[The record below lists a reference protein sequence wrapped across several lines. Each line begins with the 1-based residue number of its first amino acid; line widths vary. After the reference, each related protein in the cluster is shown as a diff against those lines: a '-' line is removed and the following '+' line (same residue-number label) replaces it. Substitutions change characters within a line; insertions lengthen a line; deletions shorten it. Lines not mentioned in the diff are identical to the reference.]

1 MLCSKGCREFGEG
14 SNISDSSPRSTG
26 PAGSQFEAK
35 VGTHYALAILAGTEP
50 FGLPGAIVDRIEF
63 QRGGQG
69 HPLDDVI
76 VRGTTAAGEDRCLEI
91 QVKRAM
97 AFTKSDAN
105 FASIVDGIVRAR
117 RIEPNR
123 RFAVAIERT
132 TGAIDKGVQ
141 EALELAQQ
149 TIDVASFLKL
159 LETPGRHNQDTKD
172 FVDAFKIHLA
182 VSGEAGNDVLYDVLR
197 SFSVLTFDYAR
208 PNSIAEHHDR
218 FRARQLAA
226 NSGGPDPYD
235 GMFGLVLRADAIG
248 GELNRRELVRK
259 LSGVGISIG
268 SAPTLA
274 VARRHI
280 EELSRHALDDIGL
293 TVSDCRL
300 AREKPRRELEAL
312 LLAAESQ
319 AAVVEISGP
328 SGTGKSGLLR
338 TAIEGRAAVSRILV
352 LAPDR
357 TPAGGWPAMRALFG
371 IQATADE
378 FLRDL
383 ACDGGGYLCIDG
395 LDRFRDRA
403 QRKTLIDLLRAGLRC
418 PGLTVIFTAR
428 PGWEDEG
435 AIWIGEELFGQL
447 SARGRMNLD
456 SLDDD
461 EAEALAKAAPQ
472 LAHLLR
478 PDHPAKPLA
487 RNLLKLRLLVRTRL
501 NTAEAISEAELAKEW
516 MASGAGTSERSMGET
531 RSCKRVIYAVGKGLI
546 DGESLV
552 DVARHDANA
561 VAQLIADEVL
571 VEIQSERV
579 RFRHD
584 LFADWTVACVL
595 SDDLGV
601 IEGLALDVPPPFWMA
616 RGFELACRILAESGP
631 DEAWPK
637 LLERLEAE
645 GVASGWA
652 GLALLALV
660 RSERADLLLGR
671 YDALL
676 LKAKGLRAVRL
687 IRRFIASHTQ
697 PAASLF
703 KEVLPEGIAVPEGV
717 SIPKG
722 PEWIRLILW
731 CLQRFDRLEPAVLS
745 AAVDLF
751 QNWLVLAAFGEK
763 TVSPILLDRYAD
775 ILVADIEQRDL
786 QLPRYGDPLPKIKHA
801 VSADALETARTQLA
815 LWAPSVP
822 VAAARYLEAV
832 KQSKRPEAAMSQI
845 LDFPGRLPGA
855 APDAFAAAFLCA
867 LEDDDD
873 EDEFRA
879 RPNRRRSFA
888 MSRIDGP
895 FVLGRCGT
903 GVFTEIFQAA
913 PATGASFIRT
923 LTERACATE
932 DNDPSFS
939 VELLG
944 ETRRIIA
951 PFSYGWSRGR
961 APSVM
966 LTKALLALEY
976 WAHQRLDEGEKLE
989 AVIIDIIGEGPVI
1002 GALWLVIVDL
1012 VISHSSLNGTILRD
1026 LLASPETMALDSSRA
1041 SVDAVDRMGGGILGS
1056 AWRESP
1062 AADKAVAENLA
1073 SRLSRCIAL
1082 HDVIPQLVLSRP
1094 VQELSVLHERLNT
1107 AVRRLGPWTQDVVDW
1122 DAPEFMAS
1130 HACRLSTK
1138 GGYKLVKEKD
1148 AEGTEREGWV
1158 YDWPPGQKK
1167 WLEQRGAETNAEH
1180 SAFSRSMAVRTTMND
1195 ETKGA
1200 SVGLT
1205 DAEAILEETDA
1216 AFPDDDGLSSRDPND
1231 PWLSRVSA
1239 AAFLARFS
1247 SREQLVGR
1255 LSELRSIFEQALH
1268 PKDQS
1273 RALGRDDVMYNPQAM
1288 AIVGRLYLYLA
1299 AASDD
1304 ERDAASLMQSVA
1316 DFPASAAPAFLRHRS
1331 AAEKIDEKAMISI
1344 CRVALLA
1351 CRIPR
1356 RANYDEDEAAYDK
1369 RSADLKSLVVS
1380 AIDAEQVWRE
1390 GGSEPEWPTPPS
1402 RRPKRQKR
1410 SLKIGQKSGAEKRT
1424 TREPEWPDYYYDE
1437 KTGTAWLRI
1446 LGQVGP
1452 NAGSISQ
1459 AVLCENRGWL
1469 LDTNG
1474 PSEDGEDDGDIERVW
1489 TRGLMDYVAVHA
1501 RHWPD
1506 DTRQE
1511 LVFAVLKA
1519 FSDEAFID
1527 TAAAFI
1533 VQGDIRLIEG
1543 DMEDRAYLLSVREA
1557 LWPRLK
1563 QTRHWRS
1570 HLWSTSDGMEIHL
1583 KELVSAYFM
1592 RATYGFGE
1600 GQAYTKGLFDR
1611 ELVPFMPLLLE
1622 IACEAPSCPTIAYL
1636 YLHILECLDP
1646 STAEIPL
1653 VAAADQWAKAAN
1665 NRFWNELGIGR
1676 RVLLIGQK
1684 AAQLSDVSAWKAV
1697 SEVLVGA
1704 GVPVD
1709 ADFLRRIHS

>member
-1 MLCSKGCREFGEG
+1 MCSEDCGEFREGN
-14 SNISDSSPRSTG
+14 NISDSSPRSTG
-26 PAGSQFEAK
+26 PAGPQFEAK
-35 VGTHYALAILAGTEP
+35 VGTHYALAVLSNTEP
-50 FGLPGAIVDRIEF
+50 FGLPGAIADRIEF

-76 VRGTTAAGEDRCLEI
+76 VRGMTPQGEYRCLEV
-91 QVKRAM
+91 QAKRSM
-97 AFTKSDAN
+97 SFTQNDAN
-105 FASIVDGIVRAR
+105 FAAIVGGIVRAR
-117 RIEPNR
+117 KIDANR

-132 TGAIDKGVQ
+132 TGAIDNGVQ
-141 EALELAQQ
+141 ETLELAQQ

-159 LETPGRHNQDTKD
+159 LETPGRSNKD
-172 FVDAFKIHLA
+172 MRAFVAAFKVHLEA
-182 VSGEAGNDVLYDVLR
+182 SGEAGDDVLYDVLR

-226 NSGGPDPYD
+226 DNGGPDPYD

-248 GELNRRELVRK
+248 GELNRSELIRK
-259 LSGVGISIG
+259 LSDVGISIG

-300 AREKPRRELEAL
+300 AREKHRRELEAL

-338 TAIEGRAAVSRILV
+338 TAIEGRGALSRILV

-357 TPAGGWPAMRALFG
+357 TPPGGWPAMRALFG

-378 FLRDL
+378 FLSDL
-383 ACDGGGYLCIDG
+383 ACDGGGYLFIDG
-395 LDRFRDRA
+395 LDRFRDSA

-418 PGLTVIFTAR
+418 RGLTVIFTAR

-447 SARGRMNLD
+447 STRGRMNLD
-456 SLDDD
+456 GLDDD

-472 LAHLLR
+472 LALLLR

-501 NTAEAISEAELAKEW
+501 NTAEAISEAELANDW
-516 MASGAGTSERSMGET
+516 LASGAGMSERAMGET
-531 RSCKRVIYAVGKGLI
+531 RSRKRVIYSVGKGII
-546 DGESLV
+546 DSASLV
-552 DVARHDANA
+552 DVAGQDAQA
-561 VAQLIADEVL
+561 VAELIADGVL
-571 VEIQSERV
+571 VEIQSDRV

-584 LFADWTVACVL
+584 LFTDWAVACVL
-595 SDDLGV
+595 SEDLDI
-601 IEGLALDVPPPFWMA
+601 IERLALDAPPPFWMA
-616 RGFELACRILAESGP
+616 RGFELAGRILAES
-631 DEAWPK
+631 DSDAAWPK

-645 GVASGWA
+645 GVAPGWA

-671 YDALL
+671 YDAVL
-676 LKAKGLRAVRL
+676 LKDKGLRAAQL
-687 IRRFIASHTQ
+687 IRRLIASHTQ
-697 PAASLF
+697 SAASLF
-703 KEVLPEGIAVPEGV
+703 KEVLPEGIAVPNGM

-722 PEWIRLILW
+722 PEWMRLIVW
-731 CLQRFDRLEPAVLS
+731 CLQRFDLLEPAVLS

-763 TVSPILLDRYAD
+763 TVSPILVDRYAD
-775 ILVADIEQRDL
+775 ILTADIEQRDL
-786 QLPRYGDPLPKIKHA
+786 QLPRYGDPLTKIKYA
-801 VSADALETARTQLA
+801 VSADALDTVRTQLA
-815 LWAPSVP
+815 LWAPSAP
-822 VAAARYLEAV
+822 VAAARYLKAV

-855 APDAFAAAFLCA
+855 APAEFAAAFLRA
-867 LEDDDD
+867 LEED
-873 EDEFRA
+873 EDEGEFRA

-895 FVLGRCGT
+895 FVLGRCGIRL
-903 GVFTEIFQAA
+903 FTEILKAA
-913 PATGASFIRT
+913 PTTGASFIKT

-932 DNDPSFS
+932 GNDSSFS
-939 VELLG
+939 VQLLG

-961 APSVM
+961 APSVV

-976 WAHQRLDEGEKLE
+976 WAHQRLDEGETLE
-989 AVIIDIIGEGPVI
+989 TVISDIIGEGPFT

-1012 VISHSSLNGTILRD
+1012 VLSHSSLNGTILQE

-1041 SVDAVDRMGGGILGS
+1041 NVDAVDRMGGGLLGRAS
-1056 AWRESP
+1056 RES
-1062 AADKAVAENLA
+1062 AATDKTVEENLA
-1073 SRLSRCIAL
+1073 SRVSRSIAL
-1082 HDVIPQLVLSRP
+1082 HDVIPQLALNSP
-1094 VQELSVLHERLNT
+1094 EQELAVLQERLKV

-1122 DAPEFMAS
+1122 KAPEFIAS
-1130 HACRLSTK
+1130 HACRLSK
-1138 GGYKLVKEKD
+1138 KDSYKLVKEKD

-1158 YDWPPGQKK
+1158 YDWPLGQKK
-1167 WLEQRGAETNAEH
+1167 WLEQRGAETSAEH
-1180 SAFSRSMAVRTTMND
+1180 SAFSRSLAVRTAMND
-1195 ETKGA
+1195 ETKDA
-1200 SVGLT
+1200 SVGST
-1205 DAEAILEETDA
+1205 DAEAILAETAA
-1216 AFPDDDGLSSRDPND
+1216 AFPGEEDHASRDLND
-1231 PWLSRVSA
+1231 PWLARVSA

-1247 SREQLVGR
+1247 SRENLVR
-1255 LSELRSIFEQALH
+1255 RVSELRSIFEQALQ
-1268 PKDQS
+1268 PQDQA
-1273 RALGRDDVMYNPQAM
+1273 RALPRDDVMYDPQAM
-1288 AIVGRLYLYLA
+1288 AIVGRLYLA

-1304 ERDAASLMQSVA
+1304 EGDAASLMQSVA

-1331 AAEKIDEKAMISI
+1331 AAERIDEKVLVSI
-1344 CRVALLA
+1344 CRIALLA
-1351 CRIPR
+1351 CRNPR
-1356 RANYDEDEAAYDK
+1356 SANYDEDKAAYDK
-1369 RSADLKSLVVS
+1369 RSAHLKSLVVS
-1380 AIDAEQVWRE
+1380 AIEAERLWRD
-1390 GGSEPEWPTPPS
+1390 GGAEPEWPTPPS
-1402 RRPKRQKR
+1402 RRSRRPKR
-1410 SLKIGQKSGAEKRT
+1410 SLKIGEKSGAEMRAM
-1424 TREPEWPDYYYDE
+1424 REPVWPDYYFDE
-1437 KTGTAWLRI
+1437 KTGTAWLRM
-1446 LGQVGP
+1446 LGHLGR

-1459 AVLCENRGWL
+1459 AVIRANRDWL
-1469 LDTNG
+1469 LVTNG

-1489 TRGLMDYVAVHA
+1489 TRGLMDYVAKHA

-1511 LVFAVLKA
+1511 LVFGVLKA

-1527 TAAAFI
+1527 AAAALI
-1533 VQGDIRLIEG
+1533 VQSDIRLIEG
-1543 DMEDRAYLLSVREA
+1543 DMEDRSYLASLRGE

-1563 QTRHWRS
+1563 QTWHWRS

-1592 RATYGFGE
+1592 RASYGFGE
-1600 GQAYTKGLFDR
+1600 GQAYTKGLSDP
-1611 ELVPFMPLLLE
+1611 ELAPFMPLLLE
-1622 IACEAPSCPTIAYL
+1622 FVGEAPSCPNIAYM
-1636 YLHILECLDP
+1636 YLHILECQEP
-1646 STAEIPL
+1646 SIAEVPL
-1653 VAAADQWAKAAN
+1653 AAAAAGWAKAAN

-1676 RVLLIGQK
+1676 RVLSIGHK
-1684 AAQLSDVSAWKAV
+1684 AAQLSDTSAWYAV
-1697 SEVLVGA
+1697 CEALMAA

-1709 ADFLRRIHS
+1709 ADFLRRVQS

>member
-1 MLCSKGCREFGEG
+1 MCSEGCDEFREG
-14 SNISDSSPRSTG
+14 SKISDASPRSTG
-26 PAGSQFEAK
+26 PAGPQFEAK
-35 VGTHYALAILAGTEP
+35 VGTHYALAVLANTES

-76 VRGTTAAGEDRCLEI
+76 VRGVTPQGEYRCLEV
-91 QVKRAM
+91 QVKRSIS
-97 AFTKSDAN
+97 FTENDAN
-105 FASIVDGIVRAR
+105 FAAIVGGIVRAR
-117 RIEPNR
+117 KIEANR

-132 TGAIDKGVQ
+132 TSVIDNGVQ

-149 TIDVASFLKL
+149 TINVASFLKL
-159 LETPGRHNQDTKD
+159 LEAPGRSNKNMRA
-172 FVDAFKIHLA
+172 FVAAFKVHLEA
-182 VSGEAGNDVLYDVLR
+182 SGETGDDVLYDVLR

-218 FRARQLAA
+218 FRARKLAA
-226 NSGGPDPYD
+226 DDGGPDPYD

-248 GELNRRELVRK
+248 GELNRSELVRK
-259 LSGVGISIG
+259 LSDVGISIG

-395 LDRFRDRA
+395 LDRFRDSA

-546 DGESLV
+546 NGESLV

-601 IEGLALDVPPPFWMA
+601 IEGLALDLPPPFWMA

-637 LLERLEAE
+637 LLQRLEAE

-660 RSERADLLLGR
+660 RSERAESLLGR
-671 YDALL
+671 YGAILL
-676 LKAKGLRAVRL
+676 ADKGLRAARL
-687 IRRFIASHTQ
+687 IKRFVASHTQ
-697 PAASLF
+697 SATPLF
-703 KEVLPEGIAVPEGV
+703 KKVMPEGVALPEGMT
-717 SIPKG
+717 IPTG
-722 PEWIRLILW
+722 PEWMRLVLW
-731 CLQRFDRLEPAVLS
+731 CLQRFDQLEQAALS

-751 QNWLVLAAFGEK
+751 QSWLVLAAFGEK
-763 TVSPILLDRYAD
+763 TVTPVLLDRYAD

-786 QLPRYGDPLPKIKHA
+786 QLPRYGDSFPKIKYA
-801 VSADALETARTQLA
+801 VSADALETARMQLA
-815 LWAPSVP
+815 LWAPSAP
-822 VAAARYLEAV
+822 VAAARYLEV
-832 KQSKRPEAAMSQI
+832 VIQSKRPEAAMSQI
-845 LDFPGRLPGA
+845 LEFPGRLPGA
-855 APDAFAAAFLCA
+855 SPAEFAAAFLCA
-867 LEDDDD
+867 LEED
-873 EDEFRA
+873 EDEDEYRA

-888 MSRIDGP
+888 MSRVDGP
-895 FVLGRCGT
+895 FVLGRCGI
-903 GVFTEIFQAA
+903 GVFTEILQAA

-932 DNDPSFS
+932 DDDPDFS

-961 APSVM
+961 APSIM
-966 LTKALLALEY
+966 LTKALLALEH
-976 WAHQRLDEGEKLE
+976 WAHQRLDKGETLE
-989 AVIIDIIGEGPVI
+989 AVIGDIIGEGPIV
-1002 GALWLVIVDL
+1002 GASWLIIVDL
-1012 VISHSSLNGTILRD
+1012 VLSHSTLNGAVLRE
-1026 LLASPETMALDSSRA
+1026 LLTSPETMALDAGRA
-1041 SVDAVDRMGGGILGS
+1041 NLDSVDRMGGGILGRS
-1056 AWRESP
+1056 WRAAA
-1062 AADKAVAENLA
+1062 AADQAVEEGLA
-1073 SRLSRCIAL
+1073 GRMSRRLAL
-1082 HDVIPQLVLSRP
+1082 HDVIPQLVFNLSEK
-1094 VQELSVLHERLNT
+1094 ELGAFRTELDT
-1107 AVRRLGPWTQDVVDW
+1107 AVRVLGPWTQDK
-1122 DAPEFMAS
+1122 
-1130 HACRLSTK
+1130 ST
-1138 GGYKLVKEKD
+1138 G
-1148 AEGTEREGWV
+1148 RRQNSWR
-1158 YDWPPGQKK
+1158 PM
-1167 WLEQRGAETNAEH
+1167 RGASPHGTI
-1180 SAFSRSMAVRTTMND
+1180 MN
-1195 ETKGA
+1195 
-1200 SVGLT
+1200 
-1205 DAEAILEETDA
+1205 
-1216 AFPDDDGLSSRDPND
+1216 
-1231 PWLSRVSA
+1231 
-1239 AAFLARFS
+1239 
-1247 SREQLVGR
+1247 
-1255 LSELRSIFEQALH
+1255 
-1268 PKDQS
+1268 
-1273 RALGRDDVMYNPQAM
+1273 
-1288 AIVGRLYLYLA
+1288 
-1299 AASDD
+1299 
-1304 ERDAASLMQSVA
+1304 
-1316 DFPASAAPAFLRHRS
+1316 
-1331 AAEKIDEKAMISI
+1331 
-1344 CRVALLA
+1344 
-1351 CRIPR
+1351 
-1356 RANYDEDEAAYDK
+1356 
-1369 RSADLKSLVVS
+1369 
-1380 AIDAEQVWRE
+1380 
-1390 GGSEPEWPTPPS
+1390 
-1402 RRPKRQKR
+1402 
-1410 SLKIGQKSGAEKRT
+1410 
-1424 TREPEWPDYYYDE
+1424 
-1437 KTGTAWLRI
+1437 
-1446 LGQVGP
+1446 
-1452 NAGSISQ
+1452 
-1459 AVLCENRGWL
+1459 
-1469 LDTNG
+1469 
-1474 PSEDGEDDGDIERVW
+1474 
-1489 TRGLMDYVAVHA
+1489 
-1501 RHWPD
+1501 
-1506 DTRQE
+1506 
-1511 LVFAVLKA
+1511 
-1519 FSDEAFID
+1519 
-1527 TAAAFI
+1527 
-1533 VQGDIRLIEG
+1533 
-1543 DMEDRAYLLSVREA
+1543 
-1557 LWPRLK
+1557 
-1563 QTRHWRS
+1563 
-1570 HLWSTSDGMEIHL
+1570 
-1583 KELVSAYFM
+1583 
-1592 RATYGFGE
+1592 
-1600 GQAYTKGLFDR
+1600 
-1611 ELVPFMPLLLE
+1611 
-1622 IACEAPSCPTIAYL
+1622 
-1636 YLHILECLDP
+1636 
-1646 STAEIPL
+1646 
-1653 VAAADQWAKAAN
+1653 
-1665 NRFWNELGIGR
+1665 
-1676 RVLLIGQK
+1676 
-1684 AAQLSDVSAWKAV
+1684 
-1697 SEVLVGA
+1697 
-1704 GVPVD
+1704 
-1709 ADFLRRIHS
+1709 